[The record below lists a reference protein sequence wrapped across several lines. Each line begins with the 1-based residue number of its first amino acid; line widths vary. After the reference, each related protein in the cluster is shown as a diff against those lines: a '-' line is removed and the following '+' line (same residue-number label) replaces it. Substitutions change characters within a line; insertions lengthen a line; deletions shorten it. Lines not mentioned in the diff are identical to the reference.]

1 MREGWVETTLGEV
14 AEYINGYPFKP
25 DDLGDSGLPVI
36 RIKQLL
42 DPTEPIDR
50 SEIDT
55 PNRCHLHDGD
65 LVFSWSGTIAIRKW
79 DRGRALLNQ
88 HLFRVVENEG
98 VNRNWLQLA
107 IDNSIADLVEMS
119 HGTTMKHIT
128 KQKLLPHPVLLPP
141 PAEQRRIVDV
151 IESVDTYIAALE
163 ERAEIARTARS
174 ALLHDLL
181 SNPGPDWTETKFGE
195 VAQFVRGPF
204 GGSLKKSI
212 FVDAGYAVYEQQHAI
227 SGDLAE
233 ARYFIDQEKFD
244 SMQRFH
250 LLPKDIIMS
259 CSGTVGRVAIAP
271 EELAR
276 GVINQALLKVSAN
289 TSVNPHY
296 LYTWMSS
303 DWFQREIGANKG
315 GGVQQNITSVAV
327 LKKIPIS
334 VPPLAIQIE
343 ISEIA
348 DTTGN
353 QIAALFAYS
362 NKLRNLR
369 SALLSDLLS
378 GKHEIPA
385 SYDELLGAA

>member
-1 MREGWVETTLGEV
+1 M
-14 AEYINGYPFKP
+14 
-25 DDLGDSGLPVI
+25 
-36 RIKQLL
+36 
-42 DPTEPIDR
+42 
-50 SEIDT
+50 
-55 PNRCHLHDGD
+55 
-65 LVFSWSGTIAIRKW
+65 
-79 DRGRALLNQ
+79 NQ

-289 TSVNPHY
+289 PSVNPHY

-378 GKHEIPA
+378 GNHEIPT

>member
-289 TSVNPHY
+289 PSVNPHY

-378 GKHEIPA
+378 GNHEIPT